1 MPRLCLPF
9 CRPSSFTS
17 AGPGMLLECAHQNW
31 QNEFMTGGTWGGSA
45 CANMQASTA
54 TEKINSD
61 WHTGGDP
68 ADGRTT
74 LRDVWAVSGRAAR
87 GTAVLGDLFVSG
99 PPHAVGWSWGLVAAG
114 EMNVAPPFCTSA
126 PKQKLFL
133 EALCV
138 SLGISILACV
148 DNLQVSSQVNGIW
161 ARGSDKLHNASVDA
175 IRWML
180 HCLRVTCGLK
190 TWPLFPHFFLH
201 RGRDQNRHADALCNQ
216 AIDQQKGGW
225 WWKQH
230 KLVQGDKIL
239 ITSDGACRGQGQSML
254 RPASEVLS
262 SCACIV
268 WVCRDLAPPC
278 AVACMSSFCHN
289 KNSVCMEFDG
299 AVLGLQ
305 LVCAWLR
312 HVSVRNVEDD
322 CLCC

>member
-1 MPRLCLPF
+1 MGCF
-9 CRPSSFTS
+9 WQS
-17 AGPGMLLECAHQNW
+17 AGDRSAWRSLRFEAASRRWLEL
-31 QNEFMTGGTWGGSA
+31 G
-45 CANMQASTA
+45 
-54 TEKINSD
+54 
-61 WHTGGDP
+61 
-68 ADGRTT
+68 
-74 LRDVWAVSGRAAR
+74 AR
-87 GTAVLGDLFVSG
+87 GGRGNERGAPVLHISPKTKTLLGGVVC
-99 PPHAVGWSWGLVAAG
+99 PP
-114 EMNVAPPFCTSA
+114 
-126 PKQKLFL
+126 
-133 EALCV
+133 
-138 SLGISILACV
+138 GISILACV

-180 HCLRVTCGLK
+180 HCLRDTCGLK

-268 WVCRDLAPPC
+268 WVCRDVAPPC

-312 HVSVRNVEDD
+312 HVSVRNIEDD
-322 CLCC
+322 SLCW